1 MQSFATLRTCE
12 FATDRR
18 MKNAI
23 PVMNG
28 WPIQAVFWLEWGSS
42 TAGPFPLRFAEHQ
55 VNMLRHDHVPVKR
68 EA

>member
-1 MQSFATLRTCE
+1 
-12 FATDRR
+12 